1 MDTYRRLKPY
11 LKGSLGLFALSL
23 VFALLATGSKLAI
36 PLLAGRAVNKI
47 IDPDFGNLQF
57 TDLITLMIIFLVIG
71 TIFRYVFD
79 YVISLIGQRTIKN
92 IRNAVFNKYTNAPV
106 SYIDGSS
113 KGDLISRLINDVENV
128 QTGLVSGFAAFYD
141 GIIAIG
147 FTLVFMFML
156 NWVLALIVIGL
167 TPISIFVSRFVSKFN
182 SKNFKKQ
189 AKDSGLLASFAL
201 EGLNNSEAVNTLNIS
216 ASREEEF
223 DKLNDSFRKSV
234 FKANLGASLIN
245 PSTRLV
251 NALINGILIAVGAI
265 LVIKNDSLHYGVA
278 LFMVGD
284 LSAFLTYASSYMTP
298 FNEISNVVTEISYAT
313 ASLKRIDDA
322 IKSQDDINDGKEV
335 IKGEVDTL
343 KANHITFSYDGVRTI
358 IKDFN
363 LDIYKGHKIAFV
375 GPTGC
380 GKTTLINL
388 LMRFYDPQSG
398 NFETNNISTIDLEKR
413 AFREH
418 IGMVLQE
425 TWIFTGTVFENIA
438 YSKKGATLEEVKVA
452 AEKAQASSFIER
464 LPDGYDTVISDS
476 SGLSVGEKQLICV
489 ARVMLMEPEIVIL
502 DEATSN
508 IDVRTEAILSKSF
521 DALMKGKTSLVVAH
535 RLSTIVSSDL
545 IVVLKDGEIIE
556 TGNHNELMDKKGFY
570 FNLYN
575 SQFN

>member
-1 MDTYRRLKPY
+1 M
-11 LKGSLGLFALSL
+11 
-23 VFALLATGSKLAI
+23 
-36 PLLAGRAVNKI
+36 
-47 IDPDFGNLQF
+47 
-57 TDLITLMIIFLVIG
+57 
-71 TIFRYVFD
+71 
-79 YVISLIGQRTIKN
+79 
-92 IRNAVFNKYTNAPV
+92 
-106 SYIDGSS
+106 
-113 KGDLISRLINDVENV
+113 
-128 QTGLVSGFAAFYD
+128 
-141 GIIAIG
+141 
-147 FTLVFMFML
+147 
-156 NWVLALIVIGL
+156 
-167 TPISIFVSRFVSKFN
+167 
-182 SKNFKKQ
+182 
-189 AKDSGLLASFAL
+189 
-201 EGLNNSEAVNTLNIS
+201 
-216 ASREEEF
+216 
-223 DKLNDSFRKSV
+223 
-234 FKANLGASLIN
+234 IN

>member
-11 LKGSLGLFALSL
+11 LKGSIGLFAVSL

-47 IDPDFGNLQF
+47 INPDVGTLQF
-57 TDLITLMIIFLVIG
+57 TDLITLMVIFLVIG
-71 TIFRYVFD
+71 TIFRYIFD

-106 SYIDGSS
+106 SYIDSSS
-113 KGDLISRLINDVENV
+113 KGDMISRLINDVENV

-156 NWVLALIVIGL
+156 NWVLAVIVIGL

-189 AKDSGLLASFAL
+189 AKDSGLVASFAL

-216 ASREEEF
+216 TSREEEF

-265 LVIKNDSLHYGVA
+265 LVIKNDSLHYGVT

-298 FNEISNVVTEISYAT
+298 FNEISNVITEISYAT
-313 ASLKRIDDA
+313 ASLKRIDDVV
-322 IKSQDDINDGKEV
+322 KSQDDINDGKEV
-335 IKGEVDTL
+335 IEGEVDTL

-425 TWIFTGTVFENIA
+425 TWIFTGTVYENIA
-438 YSKKGATLEEVKVA
+438 YSKKGATLEEVKKA

-464 LPDGYDTVISDS
+464 LPNGYETIISDS

-508 IDVRTEAILSKSF
+508 IDVRTETILSKSF

-570 FNLYN
+570 FDLYN

>member
-11 LKGSLGLFALSL
+11 LKGSIGLFAVSL

-47 IDPDFGNLQF
+47 ISPDVGTLQF
-57 TDLITLMIIFLVIG
+57 TDLITLMIIFLVVG
-71 TIFRYVFD
+71 TIFRYIFD

-106 SYIDGSS
+106 SYIDSSS
-113 KGDLISRLINDVENV
+113 KGDMISRLINDVENV

-189 AKDSGLLASFAL
+189 AKDSGLVASFAL

-216 ASREEEF
+216 ASREDEF

-265 LVIKNDSLHYGVA
+265 LVIKNDSLNYGVT

-298 FNEISNVVTEISYAT
+298 FNEISNVITEISYAT
-313 ASLKRIDDA
+313 ASLKRIDDV
-322 IKSQDDINDGKEV
+322 IKSQDDVNDGKE
-335 IKGEVDTL
+335 IIGGEVDTL

-388 LMRFYDPQSG
+388 LMRFYDPQTG

-425 TWIFTGTVFENIA
+425 TWIFTGTVYENIA
-438 YSKKGATLEEVKVA
+438 YSKKGATLEEVKKA

-464 LPDGYDTVISDS
+464 LPNGYETIISDS

-489 ARVMLMEPEIVIL
+489 ARVMLLEPEIVIL

>member
-11 LKGSLGLFALSL
+11 LKGSIGLFAVSL

-47 IDPDFGNLQF
+47 INPDVGTLQF
-57 TDLITLMIIFLVIG
+57 TDLITLMVIFLVIG
-71 TIFRYVFD
+71 TIFRYIFD

-106 SYIDGSS
+106 SYIDSSS
-113 KGDLISRLINDVENV
+113 KGDMISRLINDVENV

-156 NWVLALIVIGL
+156 NWVLAVIVIGL

-189 AKDSGLLASFAL
+189 AKDSGLVASFAL

-216 ASREEEF
+216 TSREEEF

-265 LVIKNDSLHYGVA
+265 LVIKNDSLHYGVT

-298 FNEISNVVTEISYAT
+298 FNEISNVITEISYAT
-313 ASLKRIDDA
+313 ASLKRIDDVV
-322 IKSQDDINDGKEV
+322 KSQDDINDGKEV
-335 IKGEVDTL
+335 IEGEVDTL

-425 TWIFTGTVFENIA
+425 TWIFTGTVYENIA
-438 YSKKGATLEEVKVA
+438 YSKKGATLEEVKKA

-464 LPDGYDTVISDS
+464 LPNGYETIISDS

-570 FNLYN
+570 FDLYN